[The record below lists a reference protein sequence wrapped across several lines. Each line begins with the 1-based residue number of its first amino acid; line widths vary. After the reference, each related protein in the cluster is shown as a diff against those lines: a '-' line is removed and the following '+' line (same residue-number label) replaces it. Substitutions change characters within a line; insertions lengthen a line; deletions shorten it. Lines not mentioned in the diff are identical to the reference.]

1 MRGFLA
7 LLYGFVC
14 YLVFFVTFLYA
25 IAFVSDVAFVPHT
38 VDRGFGSSS
47 VAQAIFIDAIL
58 LGAFAV
64 QHSGMAR
71 RGFKRWLTGWLPVAV
86 ERSTYVLLASAALI
100 LLFWQWRPLPGT
112 IWSVQVPWAVYLL
125 CGLSALGWL
134 LVLSSTF
141 VIDHFDLFGLRQV
154 WLNFRGVPYHHV
166 GFRQPGPYRYVRHP
180 LYVGFLF
187 AFWAT
192 PSMTLAHLLFALAT
206 TGYILV
212 AIQLEERDLVRHL
225 GDVYRNYR
233 QRVPMLIPWKG
244 PNRDEPAPAPVVV
257 HPR

>member
-154 WLNFRGVPYHHV
+154 WAAMPGRSYMSPEFKDHV
-166 GFRQPGPYRYVRHP
+166 YYRMVRHP
-180 LYVGFLF
+180 LYLGFVI

-192 PSMTLAHLLFALAT
+192 PRMSSGHLLFAVAT
-206 TGYILV
+206 TGYILL
-212 AIQLEERDLVRHL
+212 AIQFEERDLVSEH
-225 GDVYRNYR
+225 GENYR
-233 QRVPMLIPWKG
+233 QYREKVPMICPWPRPRAKH
-244 PNRDEPAPAPVVV
+244 PATQPQGQS
-257 HPR
+257 R